1 MKYKFLNRLF
11 IAAIIILCII
21 FVIGYIYN
29 NNSNNSNGNNNGWK
43 SVSNVCYNY
52 KREAVN
58 ADTLDKC
65 FSIAKDKKYTHI
77 DFYKDGCTTCSQP
90 GFKCYLSNIDS
101 HCEWGPSKTS
111 DNVVSFNYNQ

>member
-1 MKYKFLNRLF
+1 MKYKFKNLLF
-11 IAAIIILCII
+11 PAIILIICII

-29 NNSNNSNGNNNGWK
+29 NSKDWK
-43 SVSNVCYNY
+43 KVSNICYNY
-52 KREAVN
+52 KREAVS

-65 FSIAKDKKYTHI
+65 LSIAKDKKYTHI
-77 DFYKDGCTTCSQP
+77 DFYKDGCTTCSQS
-90 GFKCYLSNIDS
+90 GYKCYLSNIDS

>member
-1 MKYKFLNRLF
+1 MKYKLINRLF

-21 FVIGYIYN
+21 VVIGYIYN
-29 NNSNNSNGNNNGWK
+29 NSNTNTNTNNWK

-58 ADTLDKC
+58 ADTLDQC

-77 DFYKDGCTTCSQP
+77 DFYKDGCTACSQP
-90 GFKCYLSNIDS
+90 GYKCYLSNIDS
-101 HCEWGPSKTS
+101 HCEWGPPKTN
-111 DNVVSFNYNQ
+111 DKVASFNYTQ